1 MNFFKKLD
9 DHSDLM
15 GSMSN
20 KVGVDWGEVLTNHP
34 DMAQQYR
41 SAVMTCTH
49 CKSVGEC
56 KGWLAENAEAPATPD
71 YCLNKDLLGKLAE
84 G

>member
-1 MNFFKKLD
+1 MKFFKKMD

-15 GSMSN
+15 GSMSG
-20 KVGVDWGEVLTNHP
+20 KVGVDWSEVLTEHP
-34 DMAQQYR
+34 ELAQKYR

-49 CKSVGEC
+49 CKAVGEC
-56 KGWLAENAEAPATPD
+56 KGWLAENAKAPEAPD